1 MYKNIPLSMNR
12 NTNKIFSKS
21 VTSLALKSVIIKP
34 IILLLFIFSS
44 IGNSQPHYNK
54 SNSRPF
60 RFIFSVNLFHNQK
73 LEDAKAS
80 TTILMNKIKK
90 DKNIK
95 EDFEIIVCNT
105 EKEILD
111 EIKTD
116 FDFLLVT
123 AVEMA
128 AIKKSGRAKPLLIN
142 ETQNSYGFIYYL
154 ITNKGDNYNKI
165 SELSKGNISIL
176 ARSPNQ
182 VPSLWLDKILR
193 DNKLPKKE
201 SYFNDITYDYKATNI
216 VLSVFFKKIAA
227 SIVSKASYDL
237 LCELNPRI
245 SKQIKVIEISDPLLF
260 GVIFFDTRNKDKE
273 REKLVY
279 DTLLSLDKDAY
290 GRQLLDMFNVDRI
303 VPFKDEYWQNF
314 LKLYK

>member
-1 MYKNIPLSMNR
+1 MTLI
-12 NTNKIFSKS
+12 TKIFPRF
-21 VTSLALKSVIIKP
+21 TLSLPYNSGKIIQL
-34 IILLLFIFSS
+34 IILLLISS
-44 IGNSQPHYNK
+44 TIGISQPHNNK
-54 SNSRPF
+54 IKSRPY

-73 LEDAKAS
+73 TEDALAS

-90 DKNIK
+90 DKNIQ
-95 EDFEIIVCNT
+95 EDFEIIICNT

-128 AIKKSGRAKPLLIN
+128 AIKKSGRTKPMLIN
-142 ETQNSYGFIYYL
+142 QTQNSTGFIYYL
-154 ITNKGDNYNKI
+154 ITHQDQDI
-165 SELSKGNISIL
+165 SSIKDLKKSNLSML

-201 SYFNDITYDYKATNI
+201 SFFSDISYDYKATNV
-216 VLSVFFKKIAA
+216 VLSVFFKKITA
-227 SIVSKASYDL
+227 SIVSKASFDL
-237 LCELNPRI
+237 LCELNPKI
-245 SKQIKVIEISDPLLF
+245 LNQIKVIEKSEPLLF
-260 GVIFFDTRNKDKE
+260 GVVFFDSKIKDKE

-279 DTLLSLDKDAY
+279 DTLISLDNDAY
-290 GRQLLDMFNVDRI
+290 GKQLLNMFNVDRI
-303 VPFKDEYWQNF
+303 VPFKDEYLQSF

>member
-1 MYKNIPLSMNR
+1 MISSAVKISFHLLASLSKKQE
-12 NTNKIFSKS
+12 KITKM
-21 VTSLALKSVIIKP
+21 
-34 IILLLFIFSS
+34 IILLVIIAN
-44 IGNSQPHYNK
+44 IGIAQPNK
-54 SNSRPF
+54 NKIEEKSRPY

-73 LEDAKAS
+73 IEDAKAS
-80 TTILMNKIKK
+80 TTILMNKIKR

-128 AIKKSGRAKPLLIN
+128 AIKITGRAKPMLIN
-142 ETQNSYGFIYYL
+142 QTENSTGFVYYL
-154 ITNKGDNYNKI
+154 ITNKDQAINNIK
-165 SELSKGNISIL
+165 ELKKSNLSIL

-193 DNKLPKKE
+193 DNKLSNKE
-201 SYFNDITYDYKATNI
+201 SFFTEISYDYKATNV
-216 VLSVFFKKIAA
+216 VLSVFFKKITA
-227 SIVSKASYDL
+227 SIVSKASFDL
-237 LCELNPRI
+237 LCELNPKI
-245 SKQIKVIEISDPLLF
+245 LNQIKVIEKSEPLLF
-260 GVIFFDTRNKDKE
+260 GVVFFDSNSKDKE

-279 DTLLSLDKDAY
+279 DTSLSLDKDAY
-290 GRQLLDMFNVDRI
+290 GKQLLNMFNVDRI
-303 VPFKDEYWQNF
+303 VPFKDEYIQSF

>member
-1 MYKNIPLSMNR
+1 MISRAVKISIQLFASLFKKKE
-12 NTNKIFSKS
+12 NT
-21 VTSLALKSVIIKP
+21 LE
-34 IILLLFIFSS
+34 IILLLFIIAS
-44 IGNSQPHYNK
+44 IGIAQTNKNK
-54 SNSRPF
+54 SEEKSRPY

-73 LEDAKAS
+73 IEDAKAS
-80 TTILMNKIKK
+80 TTILMNKIKR

-111 EIKTD
+111 EIKTE

-128 AIKKSGRAKPLLIN
+128 AIKKSGRAKPVLIN

-154 ITNKGDNYNKI
+154 ITHKEHAIN
-165 SELSKGNISIL
+165 NIKDLKKSDLSIL

-201 SYFNDITYDYKATNI
+201 SFFNDITYDYKATNI
-216 VLSVFFKKIAA
+216 VLSVFFKKIKA

-237 LCELNPRI
+237 LCELNPQI
-245 SKQIKVIEISDPLLF
+245 LKQIRIIETSEPMLF
-260 GVIFFDTRNKDKE
+260 GVIFFDTKNKDKE
-273 REKLVY
+273 RENFIY
-279 DTLLSLDKDAY
+279 ETLSTLNEDPY

-303 VPFKDEYWQNF
+303 VPFKDEYWQGF
-314 LKLYK
+314 LQLYK